1 MSQVRT
7 FEQTQ
12 EPQTAITGDE
22 TGSRRPAGLSA
33 KIMLYAALAW
43 LLFQLWYA
51 SPLPFMLDW
60 GIVNS
65 TQARSIH
72 LGFAIFLAYL
82 AYPALRRS
90 PRHYIP
96 IHDWILAVIAAFATL
111 YLLVFYHQ
119 LVHRPGIV
127 TTRDLIVGVAGI
139 ALLLEAT
146 RRALG
151 PPSDGR
157 GIGVCDLRLCRPLHA
172 RRDRL

>member
-1 MSQVRT
+1 
-7 FEQTQ
+7 
-12 EPQTAITGDE
+12 
-22 TGSRRPAGLSA
+22 
-33 KIMLYAALAW
+33 MLYAALPW

-51 SPLPFMLDW
+51 SPLPFMLDR

-65 TQARSIH
+65 TQACSIH

-96 IHDWILAVIAAFATL
+96 IQDWILAFIAAFSML
-111 YLLVFYHQ
+111 YLFVFYHE

-139 ALLLEAT
+139 VLLLAAT

-151 PPSDGR
+151 PPLMVVAS
-157 GIGVCDLRLCRPLHA
+157 VFSDLRFRRFLYA
-172 RRDRL
+172 RCDRL